1 MKTKDYTL
9 TGGEMQILVH
19 ALANYKH
26 YLKPTE
32 SILADPESNRSRLY
46 LYNTTA
52 ALLDQVKT
60 DLRLL

>member
-9 TGGEMQILVH
+9 TGGEMQILVN

-46 LYNTTA
+46 LYNSTA
-52 ALLDQVKT
+52 AL
-60 DLRLL
+60 

>member
-9 TGGEMQILVH
+9 TGAELQILVH
-19 ALANYKH
+19 ALADYKYH
-26 YLKPTE
+26 LKPTE